1 MYHQGSWH
9 SEGPRYRRHVSRWDR
24 RADLVRFIGFIGV
37 LVLLLTSAAP
47 AAAAERPSRPSTN
60 SGELAA
66 VIDELAPDQLAD
78 NEIPG
83 AVVTV
88 VDDGETV
95 FSRGYGT
102 ADPTGEESMDSE
114 STRLYA
120 ASEAK
125 LFTAVAALQLVDQGK
140 LELDR
145 DVNDYLKDLEVPD
158 AYPGR
163 PITLRHLL
171 TYTSGFDYDV
181 YGWSQWEAGELPS
194 LEEFAGLVMPDRI
207 RPPGEL
213 TAYNNFDFVL
223 AGRLIE
229 IASGQSYENYI
240 AEHVFAPAEMEHS
253 SVGSVSS
260 NDSKSLAPATD
271 GYRPTED
278 GQETTGGRHSPATPT
293 GADVVTTSSDMGRF
307 MNALL
312 DEDAPLGEGI
322 AEELED
328 VQFSV
333 DSDLP
338 GVGFAFERRS
348 INGHPV
354 VTKDGDLPGVHHNLA
369 IVPDDGIGIHV
380 AYNGD
385 GVDGSAFWAGKQL
398 VRTVLDEKYPAEHSA
413 ESDSAAADS
422 GGDHATD
429 GDTAA
434 ADFAGSYEPART
446 SQSTF
451 ARVSTLTAPVTV
463 EAKGSGE
470 LVTSGLSDDPAQSSQ
485 TWTQIGSNRFTLDGG
500 DQSLAF
506 TTEGNMVTSQMPSN
520 SFEPLPWY
528 QLPLLHL
535 IALGIAAAGLLAV
548 LIAFPIRAVVGK
560 VTKAER
566 RDGAGGRAAR
576 LIAWLAAASLA
587 MFSVA
592 FAIVSAD
599 ANKLAE
605 LPLTGSPA
613 LSFAL
618 NTMSVMAVLTLAML
632 ALAICAWFRHW
643 WSIAGRVGYS
653 LLTLAAVVIVV
664 IAIHYRLIGVPFAI
678 PI

>member
-1 MYHQGSWH
+1 M
-9 SEGPRYRRHVSRWDR
+9 
-24 RADLVRFIGFIGV
+24 VRFTGFIGV
-37 LVLLLTSAAP
+37 LALLLTTTAP
-47 AAAAERPSRPSTN
+47 AAAAERPSRPPSN
-60 SGELAA
+60 GEELVA
-66 VIDELAPDQLAD
+66 VIDELVPEQLAD

-88 VDDGETV
+88 VDGGETV

-102 ADPTGEESMDSE
+102 ADPTGEEAMDPE
-114 STRLYA
+114 DTRLYA

-125 LFTAVAALQLVDQGK
+125 LFTAAAALQLVNQGK
-140 LELDR
+140 LDLDR
-145 DVNDYLKDLEVPD
+145 DVNDYLKDIEVPD
-158 AYPGR
+158 TYPGR

-194 LEEFAGLVMPDRI
+194 LAEFAGLVMPDRV

-240 AEHVFAPAEMEHS
+240 AQHVFAPVEMEHS
-253 SVGSVSS
+253 SVGSASS
-260 NDSKSLAPATD
+260 NDSSSLAPATD

-278 GQETTGGRHSPATPT
+278 GQETTDGHHSPATPT

-338 GVGFAFERRS
+338 GVGFAFEHRS
-348 INGHPV
+348 INGHTV

-369 IVPDDGIGIHV
+369 IVPDNGIGIHV

-398 VRTVLDEKYPAEHSA
+398 VRTVLNEKYAKKRA
-413 ESDSAAADS
+413 DAGDSATTGS
-422 GGDHATD
+422 GGDRASAGNT
-429 GDTAA
+429 GAS
-434 ADFAGSYEPART
+434 DFAGTYESART

-470 LVTSGLSDDPAQSSQ
+470 LVTSGLSDDPAQTSQ
-485 TWTQIGSNRFTLDGG
+485 TWTPIGSNRFTLDGG
-500 DQSLAF
+500 DETLAF
-506 TTEGNMVTSQMPSN
+506 TDEGDMVTSQMPSN

-528 QLPLLHL
+528 ELPLLHL
-535 IALGIAAAGLLAV
+535 FALGIAAAGLLV
-548 LIAFPIRAVVGK
+548 MLIASPIRAVVGK
-560 VTKAER
+560 AKNAKP
-566 RDGAGGRAAR
+566 RDGAGGRTAR
-576 LIAWLAAASLA
+576 LIAWLAAAGLA
-587 MFSVA
+587 MFSAA

-599 ANKLAE
+599 TNKLAE
-605 LPLTGSPA
+605 LPLTGSPT

-618 NTMSVMAVLTLAML
+618 NTMSVMAALTVAML
-632 ALAICAWFRHW
+632 VFAICSWFRRW
-643 WSIAGRVGYS
+643 WSIAGRVNYS
-653 LLTLAAVVIVV
+653 LLTLAAVIIVV
-664 IAIHYRLIGVPFAI
+664 IAIHYRLIGVPFVV

>member
-1 MYHQGSWH
+1 M
-9 SEGPRYRRHVSRWDR
+9 
-24 RADLVRFIGFIGV
+24 RFIGMIGV
-37 LVLLLTSAAP
+37 LALLLSSVAP

-60 SGELAA
+60 SDELSA
-66 VIDELAPDQLAD
+66 VIDELVPEQLAD

-88 VDDGETV
+88 VNDGETV

-102 ADPTGEESMDSE
+102 ADPTGEEGTDPE

-125 LFTAVAALQLVDQGK
+125 LFTAAAALQLVNQGK
-140 LELDR
+140 LDLDR
-145 DVNDYLKDLEVPD
+145 DVNEYLEDLEVPD
-158 AYPGR
+158 TYPGR

-181 YGWSQWEAGELPS
+181 YGWSQWEEGELPS
-194 LEEFAGLVMPDRI
+194 LEEFAGLVMPDRV
-207 RPPGEL
+207 RPPGHL

-229 IASGQSYENYI
+229 IASGQSYENYV
-240 AEHVFAPAEMEHS
+240 AEHVFEPAGMDRS
-253 SVGSVSS
+253 SVGSASS
-260 NDSKSLAPATD
+260 NDSSSLAPATD

-278 GQETTGGRHSPATPT
+278 GQETTGGHHSPATPT

-333 DSDLP
+333 DSDVP

-348 INGHPV
+348 INGHTV

-369 IVPDDGIGIHV
+369 MVPDDGIGIHV

-398 VRTVLDEKYPAEHSA
+398 VRKVLDEKYPSEHA
-413 ESDSAAADS
+413 DDGDSAATGS

-429 GDTAA
+429 GDTDAS
-434 ADFAGSYEPART
+434 DFAGSYEPART

-470 LVTSGLSDDPAQSSQ
+470 LVTTGLSDDPAQSSQ
-485 TWTQIGSNRFTLDGG
+485 TWTQVGSNRFILDSG

-506 TTEGNMVTSQMPSN
+506 TDEGAMVTSQMPSN

-535 IALGIAAAGLLAV
+535 IALGIAAAGLLIV
-548 LIAFPIRAVVGK
+548 LIASPVRAVVGK
-560 VTKAER
+560 VKKAER
-566 RDGAGGRAAR
+566 KDGAGGRTAR
-576 LIAWLAAASLA
+576 LIAWLTAAGLA
-587 MFSVA
+587 MFSGA

-605 LPLTGSPA
+605 LPLTGSPT

-618 NTMSVMAVLTLAML
+618 NTMSVMTALTLAML
-632 ALAICAWFRHW
+632 IFAVCSWIRRW
-643 WSIAGRVGYS
+643 WGTATRISYS
-653 LLTLAAVVIVV
+653 LLTVAALIIVV
-664 IAIHYRLIGVPFAI
+664 IAIHYRLIGVPFVV
-678 PI
+678 PV